1 MKIIYNGKQKM
12 TVFGGAAVKV
22 TLKVLIEEFGLAE
35 VTAFTEPADVLITS
49 AEVNRPGLQIAVGYF
64 DYFSSERVQIVGMV
78 ETKFMSGMDPVTRRE
93 RLDAYF
99 SRGFPCLVVARG
111 LEIFSEM
118 IEMSRKYKVPILSA
132 NDSTSRFQ
140 AGLIRFLN
148 LHLGPSIMQHGVLIE
163 VHGEGVLIVG
173 ESGVGKSETAL
184 ELVKRGHRLVADD
197 VVEITKVSDKTL
209 IGRAP
214 EIIMH
219 FIEIRGV
226 GFVDVKTLYGVGSVK
241 VTESID
247 LVVDLEL
254 WDEQKEYDRVGL
266 AQKYINI
273 LGIDLPY
280 VLVPVREGRN
290 LAIIIEVAAMNNR
303 QKNMGYNAAQALN
316 DRVFNISKGKEG
328 NKV

>member
-1 MKIIYNGKQKM
+1 M
-12 TVFGGAAVKV
+12 AKV
-22 TLKVLIEEFGLAE
+22 TLKTLIEEFGLTE
-35 VTAFTEPADVLITS
+35 VTRFNDPSEVEIRS

-64 DYFSSERVQIVGMV
+64 DYFSQDRLQIAGMV
-78 ETKFMSGMDPVTRRE
+78 ETKYMSGLDPKD
-93 RLDAYF
+93 RLSKLEAYF
-99 SRGFPCLVVARG
+99 SVGFPCIVVARG
-111 LEIFSEM
+111 LEIFKEMRYVSE
-118 IEMSRKYKVPILSA
+118 KYKIPVLSTT
-132 NDSTSRFQ
+132 DSTSRFQ
-140 AGLIRFLN
+140 AGIIRFLN
-148 LHLGPSIMQHGVLIE
+148 LHLGPGISKHGVLIE
-163 VHGEGVLIVG
+163 VHGEGVLIIG

-197 VVEITKVSDKTL
+197 IVEITKVSDKTL

-214 EIIMH
+214 EIIRH

-226 GFVDVKTLYGVGSVK
+226 GFIDVKTVYGVGAVK

-247 LVVDLEL
+247 LVVDLEI
-254 WDEQKEYDRVGL
+254 WAEGKVYERVGL
-266 AQKYINI
+266 EQKYINI

-316 DRVFNISKGKEG
+316 DRVFKASSQKEEQ
-328 NKV
+328 KY

>member
-1 MKIIYNGKQKM
+1 MAKI
-12 TVFGGAAVKV
+12 
-22 TLKVLIEEFGLAE
+22 TLDIIIQEFGLSE
-35 VTAFTEPADVLITS
+35 VTRYQDPSEVRIHS
-49 AEVNRPGLQIAVGYF
+49 AEVNRPGLQIAAGYF
-64 DYFSSERVQIVGMV
+64 DYFGIERVQIVGMV
-78 ETKFMSGMDPVTRRE
+78 ETKFMSGISPDERRAK
-93 RLDAYF
+93 LDDYF
-99 SRGFPCLVVARG
+99 SKKFPCLVVARG
-111 LEIFSEM
+111 LEIYDEM
-118 IEMSRKYKVPILSA
+118 LEMSKKHSIPILST

-148 LHLGPSIMQHGVLIE
+148 LHLGPSISQHGVLIE

-197 VVEITKVSDKTL
+197 IVEIIKVSDKTL
-209 IGRAP
+209 IGRSP
-214 EIIMH
+214 EIIRH

-226 GFVDVKTLYGVGSVK
+226 GFIDVKTLYGVGSVK

-247 LVVDLEL
+247 LVIDLEL
-254 WDEQKEYDRVGL
+254 WDENKVYDRVGL
-266 AQKYINI
+266 VQKYINI

-290 LAIIIEVAAMNNR
+290 LAIILEVAAMNNR

-316 DRVFNISKGKEG
+316 DRVFNPSKNGKE
-328 NKV
+328 K